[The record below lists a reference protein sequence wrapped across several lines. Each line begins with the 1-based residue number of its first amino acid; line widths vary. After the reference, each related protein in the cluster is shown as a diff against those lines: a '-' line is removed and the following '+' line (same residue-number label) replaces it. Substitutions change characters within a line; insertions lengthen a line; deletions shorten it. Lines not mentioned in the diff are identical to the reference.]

1 MSLPR
6 TTIRSWMVVVAIV
19 ALGMAAIPLALAAM
33 ASLLDD
39 VYQSARTHVEKTWS
53 IHAPTRIVVD
63 VFDGGIWVHPGQPG
77 TVKATVEPYSSC
89 KNGSVQQAENVL
101 KVVDVDMT
109 QEGDTIRV
117 IAKRVGGSPMTCA
130 VSTSTNLYIP
140 PGSSLVLRT
149 TTGSISVSGAP
160 SEVVME
166 NQIGATG
173 ANFEVGPGGAPKVD
187 RTSRARLEVVGG
199 SVTVGG
205 RSCGTVSPGD
215 HVELTGDGKLY
226 VNGIER

>member
-6 TTIRSWMVVVAIV
+6 MTVRSWMVVVASV
-19 ALGMAAIPLALAAM
+19 AFGLAAIPLALAAM

-39 VYQSARTHVEKTWS
+39 VYQGARTRVEKTWS
-53 IHAPTRIVVD
+53 VHAPTRIVVD
-63 VFDGGIWVHPGQPG
+63 VFDGGIWVHPGEPG
-77 TVKATVEPYSSC
+77 TVKATVEPHSSC
-89 KNGSVQQAENVL
+89 KNGSVQQAEDAL
-101 KVVDVDMT
+101 KVVDVDMAR
-109 QEGDTIRV
+109 EGDTIRV
-117 IAKRVGGSPMTCA
+117 IARRVGASPMTCS
-130 VSTSTNLYIP
+130 VSTSTDLYIP

-199 SVTVGG
+199 SATVGG

-215 HVELTGDGKLY
+215 HVKLTGDGRLY

>member
-1 MSLPR
+1 MSSAR
-6 TTIRSWMVVVAIV
+6 MTIRSWMVVMLIV
-19 ALGMAAIPLALAAM
+19 AFGSAAIPLALATM

-39 VYQSARTHVEKTWS
+39 VYQSARTHVEKSWS
-53 IHAPTRIVVD
+53 VRAPTKIIVD

-77 TVKATVEPYSSC
+77 RVKAIVEPHCSC
-89 KNGSVQQAENVL
+89 KNGSVQQAENAL
-101 KVVDVDMT
+101 KVVDVEMT

-117 IAKRVGGSPMTCA
+117 IAKQAGGSPMTCA
-130 VSTSTNLYIP
+130 VSTSTDLYLP

-149 TTGSISVSGAP
+149 TTGSISVSGTP

-187 RTSRARLEVVGG
+187 PTASARLEVVGG
-199 SVTVGG
+199 SVTVAG

-215 HVELTGDGKLY
+215 HVELTGDGRLY